1 MNKKIIIGN
10 WKMNP
15 QNTKEAEKLFNDT
28 TKSLYNIKKTE
39 IIICPPYLYLDK
51 LNKISLS
58 SRAKKVKKVYLGAQN
73 VFQGNTGAHTG
84 EISVKMLYEMGI
96 KYVILGHS
104 ERRNTEMGIGEN
116 NDSINQKIKS
126 VFSFDMIPI
135 FCVGENF
142 RDEKHKYLEFIKTQL
157 EQGLDKV
164 PKNLISKLIVAYE
177 PIWAIGKKAERPATS
192 SEFLEIK
199 IFIKKVLSDKFGIK
213 NIEGLRVIY
222 GGSIYED
229 DVSMFLKE
237 GQVDGFLLGRNSLDV
252 EKFTKIANIVENE
265 NS

>member
-116 NDSINQKIKS
+116 NNDINQKIKS
-126 VFSFDMIPI
+126 VFSFNIIPI
-135 FCVGENF
+135 LC
-142 RDEKHKYLEFIKTQL
+142 
-157 EQGLDKV
+157 
-164 PKNLISKLIVAYE
+164 
-177 PIWAIGKKAERPATS
+177 
-192 SEFLEIK
+192 
-199 IFIKKVLSDKFGIK
+199 
-213 NIEGLRVIY
+213 
-222 GGSIYED
+222 
-229 DVSMFLKE
+229 
-237 GQVDGFLLGRNSLDV
+237 
-252 EKFTKIANIVENE
+252 
-265 NS
+265 

>member
-1 MNKKIIIGN
+1 MGN
-10 WKMNP
+10 R
-15 QNTKEAEKLFNDT
+15 Q
-28 TKSLYNIKKTE
+28 
-39 IIICPPYLYLDK
+39 
-51 LNKISLS
+51 
-58 SRAKKVKKVYLGAQN
+58 
-73 VFQGNTGAHTG
+73 
-84 EISVKMLYEMGI
+84 
-96 KYVILGHS
+96 
-104 ERRNTEMGIGEN
+104 
-116 NDSINQKIKS
+116 
-126 VFSFDMIPI
+126 
-135 FCVGENF
+135 
-142 RDEKHKYLEFIKTQL
+142 
-157 EQGLDKV
+157 
-164 PKNLISKLIVAYE
+164 
-177 PIWAIGKKAERPATS
+177 KAERPATS